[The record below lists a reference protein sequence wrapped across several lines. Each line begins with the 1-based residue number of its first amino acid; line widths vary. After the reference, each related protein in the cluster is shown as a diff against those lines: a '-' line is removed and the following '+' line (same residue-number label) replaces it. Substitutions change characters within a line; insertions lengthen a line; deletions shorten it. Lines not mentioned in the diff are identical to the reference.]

1 MTTEELLHKN
11 IFIRLKKSNPF
22 LKGMLEKYPKIAI
35 YHERSYNRAANSYIQ
50 KYYEIILSYFNRS
63 GIAFV
68 YFPMLLK
75 DMGDSIRF
83 NIPNYASHIEENF
96 SDKDFYNIIED
107 SIVKLPDFGCPMILV
122 SDPDN
127 VTGYPPEMLEDDMES
142 FYCFPI
148 ADERDILNRFKSY
161 NYPEIYRQEK
171 GTIHFQKAGGDI
183 LFRDGENKPEVSPLD
198 RADMEEI
205 GFLTDEIQRHIQRL
219 YAMGVNETF
228 IRQILSLPEAKL
240 SPIIIT
246 DDFRLLLPDYNNR
259 EIVLNPLPKAL
270 YFFYLRHPKGVLFK
284 HLRDHRSEIF
294 NLYSLLSP
302 SENLDR
308 MNQSIDDLV
317 DSTKNSVNVLCSRI
331 KTAFASQFKDD
342 LASQYYI
349 TGKPGKPKRITLDRK
364 LVEDRSGL
372 IIRRLK

>member
-107 SIVKLPDFGCPMILV
+107 SIVKLPAFDYPMILV

-161 NYPEIYRQEK
+161 NYPEIYK
-171 GTIHFQKAGGDI
+171 KDNYKIHFQKEDDDI
-183 LFRDGENKPEVSPLD
+183 LSRVGETEPEVSPRD
-198 RADMEEI
+198 KADMEEI
-205 GFLTDEIQRHIQRL
+205 GILTDEIQLRIQRL
-219 YAMGVNETF
+219 YAMGVNEAF
-228 IRQILSLPEAKL
+228 VRQILTLPEAKL
-240 SPIIIT
+240 SPVNIT
-246 DDFRLLLPDYNNR
+246 SDFRLLLPDYNNC

-270 YFFYLRHPKGVLFK
+270 YFFYLRHPEGVLFK
-284 HLRDHRSEIF
+284 HLRDHRSELF
-294 NLYSLLSP
+294 YLYSLLSP

-342 LASQYYI
+342 LACQYYI
-349 TGKPGKPKRITLDRK
+349 TGRAGEPKSIALDRK

-372 IIRRLK
+372 IMRK